1 MIDLSPSEEALL
13 EQEREDYAAY
23 QADLDAREQEV
34 ERILTK
40 AAAIL
45 THDELDLLR
54 VECGITRKSLSY
66 CDDRR

>member
-1 MIDLSPSEEALL
+1 MRDLSPSEEALL